1 MVSTAPRFGQYP
13 HMHDVLLLGPQ
24 FRAPNLR
31 DALGH
36 AGLRGPV
43 AAITAGWQ
51 EREGEL
57 GALEE
62 HLGARARDLRLYE
75 RAEAAFTRD
84 PELHSAY
91 RARQNELRR
100 LQDLYRVRL
109 DHAKA
114 AAREL
119 LKSDDDSPLARKAV
133 RAAIEALRRLDAEHL
148 RDIRTLHRRFDSEWG
163 PACRPV
169 LATQAAELERLVSGA
184 GLLCIAGGHV
194 AVLLNRLKLFGL
206 ERALRSRPIAAW
218 SAGAMV
224 LAERV
229 VLFHDHPPQG
239 AGNAEVFEA
248 GLALLRGAV
257 FLPHAASRLAASD
270 PMRVALLA
278 RRLAPATCYTLDD
291 GSRLLWRGGRLAD
304 AVDSQRLA
312 RTGRLFKAGGRP

>member
-1 MVSTAPRFGQYP
+1 MVSSVPRFGQYP

-31 DALGH
+31 ESLRD
-36 AGLRGPV
+36 AGLPGPV
-43 AAITAGWQ
+43 VAITAGWQ

-62 HLGARARDLRLYE
+62 HLGAPARDLRLYE

-84 PELHSAY
+84 PELHAAY
-91 RARQNELRR
+91 RARQNDLRR

-109 DHAKA
+109 DHGKA

-133 RAAIEALRRLDAEHL
+133 RAAIEGLRRLDAEHL
-148 RDIRTLHRRFDSEWG
+148 RDIRTLHRRFDQDWG
-163 PACRPV
+163 PARRPV
-169 LATQAAELERLVSGA
+169 LATQAAELERLVASA
-184 GLLCIAGGHV
+184 GLVCIAGGHV
-194 AVLLNRLKLFGL
+194 AVLLNRLRLFGL
-206 ERALRSRPIAAW
+206 ERVLRTRPVAAW

-248 GLALLRGAV
+248 GLALVRAAV
-257 FLPHAASRLAASD
+257 FLPHAASRLATSD
-270 PMRVALLA
+270 AARVALLA
-278 RRLAPATCYTLDD
+278 RRLAPASCYTLDD
-291 GSRLLWRGGRLAD
+291 GSRLLWRRGRLSESAG
-304 AVDSQRLA
+304 SQRLA
-312 RTGRLFKAGGRP
+312 RTGRLLPAGVGP

>member
-1 MVSTAPRFGQYP
+1 MVSSVPRFGQYP

-24 FRAPNLR
+24 FRSPNLR
-31 DALGH
+31 EALGH
-36 AGLRGPV
+36 AGLQGPV
-43 AAITAGWQ
+43 VAITAGWQ

-57 GALEE
+57 SALEE
-62 HLGARARDLRLYE
+62 HLGAPVRDLRLYE
-75 RAEAAFTRD
+75 RTEAAFARD
-84 PELHSAY
+84 PDLHESY

-133 RAAIEALRRLDAEHL
+133 RGAIEGLRRLDAEHL
-148 RDIRTLHRRFDSEWG
+148 RDIRTLHRRFDAEWG
-163 PACRPV
+163 PARRPV
-169 LATQAAELERLVSGA
+169 LAAQAAELERLVARA
-184 GLLCIAGGHV
+184 GLVCIAGGHV

-206 ERALRSRPIAAW
+206 EGVLRTRPVAAW

-248 GLALLRGAV
+248 GLALVRAAV
-257 FLPHAASRLAASD
+257 LLPHAASRLATSD
-270 PMRVALLA
+270 PARIELLA

-291 GSRLLWRGGRLAD
+291 GSRLLWRRGRLAD
-304 AVDSQRLA
+304 AAGSRRLA
-312 RTGRLFKAGGRP
+312 RTGRLLPAGARA